1 MGILNINDSRH
12 IRDFLRY
19 EELNIKSLTQKIQKI
34 LELKYIKIS
43 QDKLEESVSEFLFDK
58 EYTDLSEI
66 CDFIENLVQ

>member
-1 MGILNINDSRH
+1 MSILNINDSRH

-34 LELKYIKIS
+34 LELKDIKIS
-43 QDKLEESVSEFLFDK
+43 QDKLEESVSEFLFGK